1 MIMLP
6 IYYQRLP
13 TLTGFLAR
21 PAKTLGGFGLV
32 PSALPILTGFLAWP
46 AKTLGGF
53 GLVGGGITIP
63 YHVSILGRTLPRVA
77 FTNHYH
83 REEDITH
90 SGRDH
95 VLCGV
100 ITD

>member
-21 PAKTLGGFGLV
+21 
-32 PSALPILTGFLAWP
+32 P

-83 REEDITH
+83 RTEDITH
-90 SGRDH
+90 
-95 VLCGV
+95 
-100 ITD
+100 T